1 MTTQKVRINVD
12 ELIEFLE
19 VKSVDG
25 IYENGKEAYIDAV
38 KMVGYTEVEFTI
50 KKD

>member
-1 MTTQKVRINVD
+1 MEIQKVRVSVD
-12 ELIEFLE
+12 ELIELLE
-19 VKSVDG
+19 ENVGG

-38 KMVGYTEVEFTI
+38 RMVDYTKVEFTI